1 MTENYIPTPEYKIDS
16 ELHGNV
22 YPPSEDTFLLID
34 ALAKEK
40 DTIISLNPLISL
52 EIGCGSGV
60 VTCFLQKLLKTKNL
74 LSSICTDLNLCA
86 LNCTKETAKLNSI
99 GLEFLEFIHCDAFGP
114 LFPRLNNSLDLLLLN
129 PPYVL
134 TKENPKNE
142 KDICFAGGPEGRNL
156 LNKLL
161 PFISK
166 LLSPNGIFYLVA
178 IKENNIFDLI
188 SIKNRERFGLNG
200 SILLERQCRNEYLY
214 ILKFT
219 RINKENEGQL
229 KLSSNIK
236 EIQSNTPKIS
246 TISSNK
252 ITLYLKPV
260 GNAPQ
265 LKKEFTK
272 YKVDPN
278 WTIFNLQQTLR
289 KLLGVKTEPIYLF
302 IKEAFAPNPEST
314 IGSLYQCFGT
324 EGGILYIHYGL
335 TPAWG

>member
-188 SIKNRERFGLNG
+188 SIKN
-200 SILLERQCRNEYLY
+200 S
-214 ILKFT
+214 
-219 RINKENEGQL
+219 QL